1 VQGAALCGD
10 DIRAGSWTWISGWR
24 EPPALAANDAGARLS
39 GRSQPVATT
48 RAPHHLTMSPGGSR
62 GIRIELD
69 RIPADESVAIR
80 SLDAQ
85 AVLHALPQGWG
96 RAARGVAA

>member
-1 VQGAALCGD
+1 
-10 DIRAGSWTWISGWR
+10 
-24 EPPALAANDAGARLS
+24 
-39 GRSQPVATT
+39 
-48 RAPHHLTMSPGGSR
+48 MSPGGSR
-62 GIRIELD
+62 GIRIELG
-69 RIPADESVAIR
+69 RIRADEPVAIR